1 MKDLKFFCLYFGID
15 AHKGGPGGEGGGK
28 VRKIAT

>member
-15 AHKGGPGGEGGGK
+15 AHKGGGGGK